1 MQWPPFKKILQTLFL
16 SLLCSTMFLLQ
27 SLGLANSHNI
37 TYMMPCLEKKIVFYR
52 QYRQNTTTI
61 GCYRSSKVHT
71 VYLMPSVFTDYRIG
85 RSSSAAQNQTI
96 HHTYIL
102 PRFSLSMASSI
113 SLLAWPSQDRAME
126 GRELT
131 PMRVP
136 LRRPSVL
143 RRASRACRE
152 ENRKQRTG
160 QSGGISTRSWQ
171 MDTTITG

>member
-1 MQWPPFKKILQTLFL
+1 
-16 SLLCSTMFLLQ
+16 MFLLQ
-27 SLGLANSHNI
+27 SLRLANSHNI
-37 TYMMPCLEKKIVFYR
+37 TYMMPCAHGSRENICFYR
-52 QYRQNTTTI
+52 QARQNTTTI
-61 GCYRSSKVHT
+61 GCYRSSKVHI

-113 SLLAWPSQDRAME
+113 SRLAWPSQDRAME

-143 RRASRACRE
+143 RRASRACRKE
-152 ENRKQRTG
+152 TA
-160 QSGGISTRSWQ
+160 GGRVSRAAFLLDHGKWTLPSQDDDHRSVPK
-171 MDTTITG
+171 